1 MKVLMFIWKIWF
13 LIVMIIT
20 TLFYFPFVYLTIVIL
35 KRYDLTYNIFYR
47 CWAWSILIPIGIFP
61 KKIMRGKF
69 PENQG
74 FILVSNHTSQLD
86 IVVPYTLLSQHFAFL
101 AKRELTKLPLFR
113 TNFRGMNITVD
124 RKSLISGLESLTEC
138 KTKLDNKINIL
149 IFPEGTRSKN
159 APGMI
164 PFKSGAFKLAIKEQ
178 VPIVPMVFLDN
189 YKRLEGGKGLFKSM
203 AGPGRSRMVVLN
215 PIETKGLTQKDVES
229 LIEKVYSEMEK
240 TLKEFNA

>member
-1 MKVLMFIWKIWF
+1 
-13 LIVMIIT
+13 
-20 TLFYFPFVYLTIVIL
+20 
-35 KRYDLTYNIFYR
+35 
-47 CWAWSILIPIGIFP
+47 
-61 KKIMRGKF
+61 MRGKF
-69 PENQG
+69 PEKQG

-138 KTKLDNKINIL
+138 KTKLDNNINIL

-159 APGMI
+159 APMMI

-229 LIEKVYSEMEK
+229 LIQKVYSEIEQ